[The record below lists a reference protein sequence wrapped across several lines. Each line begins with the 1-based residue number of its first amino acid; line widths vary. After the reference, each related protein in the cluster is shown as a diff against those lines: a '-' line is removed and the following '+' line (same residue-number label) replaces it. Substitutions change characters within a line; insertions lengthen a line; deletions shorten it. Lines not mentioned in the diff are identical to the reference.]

1 MAYSLDVIRKGEEKK
16 LGFETLCVHGGNQQD
31 RETGAICTPIH
42 QAATYRQAGIGKP
55 HGFEYG
61 RMSTPT
67 RETLER
73 AMSNLEGYGQSACF
87 GSGIAASLA
96 LIHTLSNND
105 HMIFNDDCY
114 GGFYRLT
121 KLILNKFGAQADFV
135 DLTKPENLEKSI
147 RPNTKLVFVE
157 TPTNPLL
164 KLVDIKAM
172 KETCERHSIPLLVD
186 NTFLTAHFQK
196 PKKFGADIVLN
207 SITKYYSGHN
217 DVVGGSISSDDTQ
230 LIENLR
236 FNARATG
243 GIMASMECFLALR
256 GLKTLHLR
264 MEQHD
269 KNARRVAEFLE
280 KNEKVEKTH
289 YPGLASHPQHALAK
303 KQQSGFGGMVSFE
316 LKGGLKAAEKFV
328 GGLNIW
334 TYGESLGGVES
345 LVSHP
350 ATMSH
355 SSLPPE
361 ERKRKGI
368 TDGLLRLSVGIENAD
383 DLITE
388 LENSIRHA

>member
-1 MAYSLDVIRKGEEKK
+1 MAYTLDVIGKGEEKK

-31 RETGAICTPIH
+31 AATGAICTPIH
-42 QAATYRQAGIGKP
+42 QAVTYRQAGIGRP

-67 RETLER
+67 REVLEK
-73 AMSNLEGYGQSACF
+73 AMSHLEGYGQSVCF

-96 LIHTLSNND
+96 LIHTLSNKD
-105 HMIFNDDCY
+105 HIIFNDDCY

-121 KLILNKFGAQADFV
+121 KRVLDKFGAQADFV
-135 DLTKPENLEKSI
+135 DLTKPENLEKSLK
-147 RPNTKLVFVE
+147 PNTKLVFVE
-157 TPTNPLL
+157 TPTNPML

-172 KETCERHSIPLLVD
+172 KETCERRGIPLLVD

-207 SITKYYSGHN
+207 SLTKYYAGHN
-217 DVVGGSISSDDTQ
+217 DVVGGSISSDDLE

-264 MEQHD
+264 MEQHN
-269 KNARRVAEFLE
+269 KNAQKVAEFLE
-280 KNEKVEKTH
+280 GNAKVEKVH
-289 YPGLASHPQHALAK
+289 YPGLAGHPQHGLAK
-303 KQQSGFGGMVSFE
+303 KQQTGSGGMVSFE
-316 LKGGLKAAEKFV
+316 LKGGLKAAEKLV
-328 GGLNIW
+328 EHLHIW

-383 DLITE
+383 DLIAE
-388 LENSIRHA
+388 LENAIAKT